1 MDEPMSRVTHDLLA
15 EILSRVPYKS
25 LCICKCVCPA
35 WRDIIA
41 DPVHRKRFAQSLVGF
56 FYQHRAVDESTAGS
70 ADPCGGFSV
79 ARGVSCVDLSAFPW
93 ASVPRT
99 RPRLLLPP
107 DTDSMDFSLED
118 SCDGLFLT
126 RIPTGTHEARTRYV
140 VSNPA
145 TGEYALLPHSGY
157 DGEYCSAYLCF
168 DSGASTQ
175 EFHVLE
181 FSIEWPRHSWVATSF
196 VSAAQIYS
204 SKTNAWVSTESK
216 WDIEVTLCGLPGV
229 FSKGYLHLLMKLGLA
244 VVDIQGL
251 TWKTIPMPKF
261 IEPGF
266 SGCIG
271 KSAGQLLY
279 INSDDCL
286 VYNANLCS
294 SISVYVLSAEVYQC
308 DSYHL
313 DDECRHWKLLHKL
326 LNVSPKKMF
335 QFGFD
340 LRVIGVHPHANMIFI
355 AHSNNELVAYDLDR
369 RESTIVY
376 HIEHAY
382 KPFRNFF
389 SYVPLLS
396 RLPLDGGIRLTT
408 SH

>member
-79 ARGVSCVDLSAFPW
+79 ARGVSCVDLSAFSW

-145 TGEYALLPHSGY
+145 TVMGEV
-157 DGEYCSAYLCF
+157 LCCI
-168 DSGASTQ
+168 DKCNLHKNSNGDI
-175 EFHVLE
+175 VLFLE
-181 FSIEWPRHSWVATSF
+181 
-196 VSAAQIYS
+196 
-204 SKTNAWVSTESK
+204 
-216 WDIEVTLCGLPGV
+216 
-229 FSKGYLHLLMKLGLA
+229 
-244 VVDIQGL
+244 
-251 TWKTIPMPKF
+251 
-261 IEPGF
+261 
-266 SGCIG
+266 
-271 KSAGQLLY
+271 
-279 INSDDCL
+279 
-286 VYNANLCS
+286 NANF
-294 SISVYVLSAEVYQC
+294 SVQ
-308 DSYHL
+308 
-313 DDECRHWKLLHKL
+313 
-326 LNVSPKKMF
+326 
-335 QFGFD
+335 FD
-340 LRVIGVHPHANMIFI
+340 LCP
-355 AHSNNELVAYDLDR
+355 
-369 RESTIVY
+369 
-376 HIEHAY
+376 
-382 KPFRNFF
+382 F
-389 SYVPLLS
+389 SYIYCL
-396 RLPLDGGIRLTT
+396 
-408 SH
+408 